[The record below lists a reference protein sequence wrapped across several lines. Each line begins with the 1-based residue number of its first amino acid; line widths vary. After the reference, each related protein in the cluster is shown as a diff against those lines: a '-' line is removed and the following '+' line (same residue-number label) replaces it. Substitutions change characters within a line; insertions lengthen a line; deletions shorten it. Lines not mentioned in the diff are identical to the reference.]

1 MMLTGLT
8 IVFIGGDARQVQ
20 IINKCTE
27 LDATVKVV
35 GFEQWEPPLSGVSH
49 EKLSPGLLMRAD
61 VLVLPVIGCNDQG
74 VVDSPFANDE
84 VVLTKDMFAEIR
96 EETVVYT
103 GMAKSLLKRM
113 AAEFSFKLIELLER
127 DDVAIFNS
135 IPTAEGAIM
144 MAIQHT
150 DITIHGSTCI
160 VLGIGRTGFTLAQT
174 LQGLGATVKVGV
186 RREDQA
192 ARAVQMGWKP
202 FVATDLTAYTGEID
216 LIFNTIPTMIV
227 TAQIISKLPR
237 NVVIIDLASAPGGT
251 DFRFAEKRGIK
262 ALLAPGLPGIVAPKT
277 AGIIMAN
284 TICQSISEEFHLRGD
299 EM

>member
-1 MMLTGLT
+1 MLTGLT

>member
-1 MMLTGLT
+1 MLTGLT
-8 IVFIGGDARQVQ
+8 IVFIGGDARQIQ

-61 VLVLPVIGCNDQG
+61 VIVFPVIGCNDQG
-74 VVDSPFANDE
+74 VIDSPFANDE

-160 VLGIGRTGFTLAQT
+160 VLGTGRTGFTLAQT

-192 ARAVQMGWKP
+192 ARAIQMGWKP
-202 FVATDLTAYTGEID
+202 FVATDLRAYTGEID

>member
-1 MMLTGLT
+1 MLTGLT
-8 IVFIGGDARQVQ
+8 IVFIGGDARQIQ

-61 VLVLPVIGCNDQG
+61 VIVFPVIGCNDQG

-192 ARAVQMGWKP
+192 ARAIQMGWKP
-202 FVATDLTAYTGEID
+202 FVATDLRAYTGKS
-216 LIFNTIPTMIV
+216 T
-227 TAQIISKLPR
+227 
-237 NVVIIDLASAPGGT
+237 
-251 DFRFAEKRGIK
+251 
-262 ALLAPGLPGIVAPKT
+262 
-277 AGIIMAN
+277 
-284 TICQSISEEFHLRGD
+284 
-299 EM
+299 